1 MAIFRLLSE
10 MFANFWKILRWEV
23 SFMGDLKVSYTK
35 DISWKIVYDQVY
47 KVAPGAYGG
56 EWRLYG

>member
-1 MAIFRLLSE
+1 
-10 MFANFWKILRWEV
+10 
-23 SFMGDLKVSYTK
+23 MGDLKVSYTK
-35 DISWKIVYDQVY
+35 DISWKMIYDDLVYDQVY

>member
-1 MAIFRLLSE
+1 
-10 MFANFWKILRWEV
+10 MFANFWKNTRWEV